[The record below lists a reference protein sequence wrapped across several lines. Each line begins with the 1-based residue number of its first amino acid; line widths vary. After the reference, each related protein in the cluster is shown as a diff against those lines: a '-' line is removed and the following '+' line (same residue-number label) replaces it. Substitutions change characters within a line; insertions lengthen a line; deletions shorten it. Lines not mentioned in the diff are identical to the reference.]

1 MQNSCEFFVYFLSFL
16 QMEAQVLGWDV
27 LQCRY
32 KTQNSGVKVKA
43 KQRQAKSDK
52 KWLFWQLLIGALLSM
67 HNSNSQKCAQFSC
80 WQYAAWDRASDFIFN
95 HLRSSLK
102 RFPLSILILLGI
114 ISDGTIVSSK
124 FTRIETRILK
134 GSWLDSFILVTILD
148 WLAAPCGQREQC

>member
-1 MQNSCEFFVYFLSFL
+1 MQSKVQCKIRVNSLFTFYLSFL

-43 KQRQAKSDK
+43 KQRQVKSDK

-80 WQYAAWDRASDFIFN
+80 
-95 HLRSSLK
+95 
-102 RFPLSILILLGI
+102 
-114 ISDGTIVSSK
+114 
-124 FTRIETRILK
+124 
-134 GSWLDSFILVTILD
+134 
-148 WLAAPCGQREQC
+148 